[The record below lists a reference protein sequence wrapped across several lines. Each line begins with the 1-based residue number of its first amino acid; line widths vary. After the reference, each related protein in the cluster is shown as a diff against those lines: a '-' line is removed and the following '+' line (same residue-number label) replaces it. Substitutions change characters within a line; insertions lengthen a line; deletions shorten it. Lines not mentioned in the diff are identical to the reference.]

1 MIFIKTPED
10 IEKIREA
17 CKIVEKILLN
27 IEKEIKTGI
36 TTKKLDTIAEE
47 LIVSLGGSPAFKGY
61 RGFRHATCIS
71 INSEVVH
78 GLPSDVELMDGDI
91 VSFDVGAIYKGFY
104 GDAARTFPVGK
115 ISAHAKKLLAAAKE
129 ALKKAILQARAG
141 NNLGD
146 ISYAIEKVATDAGFS
161 VVKDLFGH
169 GIGRSLHEDP
179 LIPNFGVRGTGVK
192 LKKGMVLA
200 IEPMLNIGASQ
211 VETLDDGWTV
221 VTADRTLS
229 AHFEDTILITENEPE
244 ILTRGKYNG
253 K

>member
-78 GLPSDVELMDGDI
+78 GLPSDVELM
-91 VSFDVGAIYKGFY
+91 
-104 GDAARTFPVGK
+104 
-115 ISAHAKKLLAAAKE
+115 E
-129 ALKKAILQARAG
+129 
-141 NNLGD
+141 GD

-179 LIPNFGVRGTGVK
+179 LIPNFGVSGTGVK

>member
-1 MIFIKTPED
+1 MGMQRGRFLSVKF
-10 IEKIREA
+10 
-17 CKIVEKILLN
+17 LL
-27 IEKEIKTGI
+27 I
-36 TTKKLDTIAEE
+36 
-47 LIVSLGGSPAFKGY
+47 
-61 RGFRHATCIS
+61 
-71 INSEVVH
+71 
-78 GLPSDVELMDGDI
+78 
-91 VSFDVGAIYKGFY
+91 
-104 GDAARTFPVGK
+104 
-115 ISAHAKKLLAAAKE
+115 AAAKE